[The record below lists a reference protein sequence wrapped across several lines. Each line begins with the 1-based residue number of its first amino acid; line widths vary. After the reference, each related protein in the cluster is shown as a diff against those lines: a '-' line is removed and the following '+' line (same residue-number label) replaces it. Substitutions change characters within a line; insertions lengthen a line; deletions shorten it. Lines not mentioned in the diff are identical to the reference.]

1 MRQAISMN
9 EDVYKSAFSSS
20 LASTLCLLLAIP
32 LVGMG
37 VLWTISPLLS
47 IIAGL
52 GVLLIYINGIRVA
65 IKTFSEINKY
75 NM

>member
-9 EDVYKSAFSSS
+9 EDEYKKAFSSS
-20 LASTLCLLLAIP
+20 LASTLCLLLAMP
-32 LVGMG
+32 LVSMG
-37 VLWTISPLLS
+37 VLWTISPLVS

-52 GVLLIYINGIRVA
+52 GVLAIYINGIRVA
-65 IKTFSEINKY
+65 IKTFAEINIS